1 MRREFIEALVAVA
14 ERDER
19 VVLLTGDLGFAA
31 LEPFSERFP
40 DRFFNAGVAEQNMVG
55 MATGLAEAGL
65 TPYVYSIST
74 FASMRGYEFIR
85 NGPVLHDLP
94 VRIVGVGEG
103 ADYSHNGITH
113 YALEDVALMR
123 AQPGLTLVNPASS
136 GQVAPMLR
144 AVQDLS
150 GPAYIRLSKL
160 SGSVPGLPDEF
171 ELGRAH
177 RIGAGGS
184 IAIVALGAMA
194 SNAVA
199 AADLLAERGV
209 QASVIVVSSI
219 TPAPIED
226 LIAGLSGV
234 SLALS
239 VEAHYVTG
247 GVGSLVAEV
256 IAENGL
262 GCRLIRAGAQAAPAG
277 VSGSLA
283 YMHEQLGISPQR
295 LADRVLEA
303 LQVRSE
309 AAVLQVPNDAAVLL

>member
-1 MRREFIEALVAVA
+1 MRREFVQALADMA
-14 ERDER
+14 QCDER

-55 MATGLAEAGL
+55 MATGMAEAGL

-85 NGPVLHDLP
+85 NGPVLHGLP
-94 VRIVGVGEG
+94 VRVVGIGEG

-123 AQPGLTLVNPASS
+123 VQPGLTVVNPASA
-136 GQVAPMLR
+136 GQVAPMLC
-144 AVQDLS
+144 AVQDQS

-160 SGSVPGLPDEF
+160 SCSVPGLPDEF

-177 RIGAGGS
+177 RIGTGDDVAI
-184 IAIVALGAMA
+184 IAMGAITG
-194 SNAVA
+194 NAVA
-199 AADLLAERGV
+199 CAQQLAEHGV
-209 QASVIVVSSI
+209 GARVIVVTSVA
-219 TPAPIED
+219 PPPIED
-226 LIAGLSGV
+226 LICGLTGV
-234 SLALS
+234 GLALS

-262 GCRLIRAGAQAAPAG
+262 RCRLIRAGARSAPVG
-277 VSGSLA
+277 ITGSMG
-283 YMHEQLGISPQR
+283 YMHEQLGISPGR
-295 LADRVLEA
+295 LTVRVLEA
-303 LQVRSE
+303 LRARTEVG
-309 AAVLQVPNDAAVLL
+309 VL

>member
-1 MRREFIEALVAVA
+1 MRREFVESLVNIA

-74 FASMRGYEFIR
+74 FASMRAYEFIR
-85 NGPVLHDLP
+85 NGPVLHGLP
-94 VRIVGVGEG
+94 VRVVGIGEG
-103 ADYSHNGITH
+103 TDYSHNGITH

-136 GQVAPMLR
+136 GQVAPLMR
-144 AVQDLS
+144 AVQAVT
-150 GPAYIRLSKL
+150 GPVYIRLSKM
-160 SGSVPGLPDEF
+160 SYDVPGLPDAF

-177 RIGAGGS
+177 VIGCGDDVT
-184 IAIVALGAMA
+184 IVALGAMA
-194 SNAVA
+194 AHAVTC
-199 AADLLAERGV
+199 ADLLAEHGV
-209 QASVIVVSSI
+209 EASVVVVSSVN
-219 TPAPIED
+219 PAPVDD
-226 LIAGLSGV
+226 LVEA
-234 SLALS
+234 LARTKLAIS

-247 GVGSLVAEV
+247 GVGSLAAEV

-262 GCRLIRAGAQAAPAG
+262 PCRLIRAGVTAPPVG
-277 VSGSLA
+277 MTGSLG
-283 YMHEQLGISPQR
+283 YMHDQLGISPQR
-295 LADRVLEA
+295 LADRVLETMR
-303 LQVRSE
+303 VPSGVG
-309 AAVLQVPNDAAVLL
+309 VL